1 MEQSPVAA
9 AVLTAALA
17 VIMFALGTTLRG
29 EQFRLVFTQ
38 PRGVIVGLVNLLVVA
53 PALAYGVAELTGLE
67 PLMAAGLMLLGAAP
81 GGVFANLLT
90 HLARGATALS
100 ISMTAISSTLA
111 VVTVPIWLGI
121 AFATFDVPGDVA
133 LDMGPVV
140 ARILIGIAV
149 PLAAGMW
156 LAAHRADWVEAHRRR
171 LERAAVTTFA
181 VIVVVAIASQTGPVL
196 DHLGALILATVLLN
210 VLAMG
215 IGFGAAR
222 AARLDAPQATA
233 IAMELGI
240 HNAALAVAIGAA
252 VDERLA
258 LPASVYSAV
267 MVVTGGL
274 FATFMARHGRA
285 RSATVAHDGAAARV
299 EAEAVGAPEPDE
311 QIVATAAD
319 KAVG

>member
-1 MEQSPVAA
+1 MEQSPLAA
-9 AVLTAALA
+9 ALLTAALA
-17 VIMFALGTTLRG
+17 VIMLALGTTLRG

-38 PRGVIVGLVNLLVVA
+38 PRGVLVGLLNLLVVA
-53 PALAYGVAELTGLE
+53 PALAYGVAELTGLD
-67 PLMAAGLMLLGAAP
+67 PLLAAGLMLLGAAP

-111 VVTVPIWLGI
+111 VVTVPIWLGV
-121 AFATFDVPGDVA
+121 AFATFDVPSDVE
-133 LDMGPVV
+133 LDMGPIV
-140 ARILIGIAV
+140 ARVLIGIAV

-156 LAAHRADWVEAHRRR
+156 LAARRPQWVEHHRRR
-171 LERAAVTTFA
+171 LERVAVATFA
-181 VIVVVAIASQTGPVL
+181 VVVVVAIASQTGPVL
-196 DHLGALILATVLLN
+196 DNLGELIVATVLLN
-210 VLAMG
+210 VLAMT
-215 IGFGAAR
+215 IGFAAAR

-274 FATFMARHGRA
+274 FAAFMARRGR
-285 RSATVAHDGAAARV
+285 VAAA
-299 EAEAVGAPEPDE
+299 
-311 QIVATAAD
+311 AA
-319 KAVG
+319 